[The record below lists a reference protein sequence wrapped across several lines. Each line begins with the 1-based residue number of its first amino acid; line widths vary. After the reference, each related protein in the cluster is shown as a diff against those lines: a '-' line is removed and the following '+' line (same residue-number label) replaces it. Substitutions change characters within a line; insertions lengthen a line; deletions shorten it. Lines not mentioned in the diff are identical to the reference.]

1 MKFFNKAEKKRAAA
15 VRKTVKGYEPE
26 INKWNTS
33 EFVVRTLIPLIGYT
47 PFPVDELLTLVNIA
61 CIQQPD
67 FIYEWGTH
75 VGKSARI
82 FAETVRA
89 YELKSKIISIDLPE
103 NVEHVEHPHKEHGRY
118 VRGMSEVTLLRG
130 DGVTEAIKHA
140 KHHNGRNK
148 KLLFFLDGDHTEET
162 VARELYAILRSFP
175 RASIIVHD
183 TFNQSKQSKYNIG
196 PYLAI
201 KKTAFLGKKYSQ
213 FTTNFGLPG
222 MTVLIPKS
230 QAKK

>member
-1 MKFFNKAEKKRAAA
+1 MKFLNQAKKKRVAT
-15 VRKTVKGYEPE
+15 VRRTVKGYEPE

-33 EFVVRTLIPLIGYT
+33 EFVVRTLIPIIGYT
-47 PFPVDELLTLVNIA
+47 PFPVDESLTLVNIT
-61 CIQQPD
+61 CIQHPD

-89 YELKSKIISIDLPE
+89 YGLKSKIISIDLPDD
-103 NVEHVEHPHKEHGRY
+103 VEHVEHPHKEHGKY

-148 KLLFFLDGDHTEET
+148 KLLFFLDGDHAEET
-162 VARELYAILRSFP
+162 VARELHSIVKIFP
-175 RASIIVHD
+175 LATIIIHD
-183 TFNQSKQSKYNIG
+183 TFNQSKQSKYNVG
-196 PYLAI
+196 PHIAV
-201 KKTAFLGKKYSQ
+201 KKALTRNKKYECY
-213 FTTNFGLPG
+213 TTNFGLPG
-222 MTVLIPKS
+222 LSILIPNSKGL
-230 QAKK
+230 